1 LKKFGRLL
9 SSLYVLLFLVIS
21 GITVV
26 QVDAAPVCSFS
37 HSVKGCSIYLTPVF
51 NVDVAYYQWS
61 IAPGD
66 GTTALGVTDWI
77 PASSLFTQMFSLD
90 HEGVYRVSLQAK
102 NGSLTS
108 EYSKLISTTGS
119 MQSVAAIQTQPSPAN
134 ETFVSRFQSWFNSF
148 PLLVQA
154 AFILIV
160 VFLSIISFDAVFHV
174 SRGWKK
180 KVFYKTSEMKK

>member
-1 LKKFGRLL
+1 MR
-9 SSLYVLLFLVIS
+9 VLRNRILMILVASVFLFSALPVS
-21 GITVV
+21 
-26 QVDAAPVCSFS
+26 AAPVCSFTYS
-37 HSVKGCSIYLTPVF
+37 IKGCSIYLTPSLAGVS
-51 NVDVAYYQWS
+51 YYRWS

-102 NGSLTS
+102 NGSLTC

-119 MQSVAAIQTQPSPAN
+119 AQSTAALQVQPSPAN
-134 ETFVSRFQSWFNSF
+134 ETFSSRFQSWFNSF